1 MLADIVVYHPFLT
14 HCLDFAAT
22 TAGRDKVFRTIQY
35 IARFYAWYLARV
47 GKRLDLSTRYSSLK
61 KQLGL
66 VRKLLRVGKNVEHF
80 KAAAMA
86 FDNGSTDSFIRYTTV
101 GRQLSY
107 FIYLTADSSTIFDAL
122 GVRYWAAARRLEEQA
137 HRFWVLGLA
146 FSIACQSY
154 TLARIRQRESSIDR
168 DDGDGALES
177 KRLAMSEDGLPPS
190 IDLRL
195 TKLTMSIVSRN
206 KTNSQLQL
214 LTDMCDIVL
223 PMSALGWLT
232 LNDGVVGVAGILSS
246 AVGTYTQWS
255 KTA

>member
-177 KRLAMSEDGLPPS
+177 KRLA
-190 IDLRL
+190 I
-195 TKLTMSIVSRN
+195 N